1 MGRVKFTID
10 YETRCLF
17 EENVL
22 LPFSYRFRRWINND
36 RTAWNERLIAVIGA
50 LTREEIVG
58 GC

>member
-17 EENVL
+17 EKNVL
-22 LPFSYRFRRWINND
+22 LPFSCRLRMWINND
-36 RTAWNERLIAVIGA
+36 RTTWNERRIAVIGA

-58 GC
+58 RC